1 MIKNI
6 KPRLQPLMVGDL
18 VRVFSDDYRVM
29 FIKKSP
35 SGEFRI
41 GLFKDFKSVGE
52 IEDYINDNIDYDFYF
67 EVDLDLVYSPNPT
80 LSGLSNVSGV
90 KSMELTSYDFDDF
103 NFVSRPFLGLSDF
116 VCKYYCQLN
125 DSNLADNKCCEL
137 CKYNFSCSPSDVF
150 FIGDEVMMLI
160 KYKDKIEREITN
172 IIGLALNNDILGN
185 LIIEL
190 RDLSTLSSKSLS
202 KRVKITDSIKDKFS
216 KYRNI
221 ITDKWL
227 FLNSIDYISSSIKS
241 QNRGSLRLRNRYGFI
256 YDYYTSPDLCEGC
269 LFNNCLECNYRDF
282 KNELDK
288 ITKPI
293 LNSKQQL

>member
-90 KSMELTSYDFDDF
+90 KSMVLTSYDFDDF

-150 FIGDEVMMLI
+150 FIGDEVMMLT

-172 IIGLALNNDILGN
+172 IIGLALNGLGE
-185 LIIEL
+185 LITEL
-190 RDLSTLSSKSLS
+190 RNLSTLSSKSLS

-221 ITDKWL
+221 ITDKLL

-241 QNRGSLRLRNRYGFI
+241 QNRSSLRLRNRYGFI

-269 LFNNCLECNYRDF
+269 LFNNCLECNYKEF
-282 KNELDK
+282 KNELNE
-288 ITKPI
+288 IVKPI
-293 LNSKQQL
+293 LKSKQQL

>member
-1 MIKNI
+1 MIKNF

-18 VRVFSDDYRVM
+18 VRIFSSNYRVVYIRKM
-29 FIKKSP
+29 P
-35 SGEFRI
+35 NGVFRL
-41 GLFKDFKSVGE
+41 GFFKDFESEEE
-52 IEDYINDNIDYDFYF
+52 IENYLNNIDYEFYF
-67 EVDLDLVYSPNPT
+67 EAELDLIYSPNPT
-80 LSGLSNVSGV
+80 LSGLSNVNGV
-90 KSMELTSYDFDDF
+90 KSMVLTSYDFDDF

-137 CKYNFSCSPSDVF
+137 CKYNFSCSPSDIF
-150 FIGDEVMMLI
+150 FIGDEVMMLNKI
-160 KYKDKIEREITN
+160 GDKIEEREITN
-172 IIGLALNNDILGN
+172 IIGLILNSDLLRN
-185 LIIEL
+185 LTNEL
-190 RDLSTLSSKSLS
+190 KYLSNLSSKSLS
-202 KRVKITDSIKDKFS
+202 KRKVKITEFE

-227 FLNSIDYISSSIKS
+227 FLNSIDYLSSSIKY

-282 KNELDK
+282 KNELNK

-293 LNSKQQL
+293 LKNSKQQL

>member
-18 VRVFSDDYRVM
+18 VRVFSDDYRVI

-35 SGEFRI
+35 RGEFSI

-52 IEDYINDNIDYDFYF
+52 IEDYINDNINYDFYF
-67 EVDLDLVYSPNPT
+67 QVDLDLVYSPNPT

-90 KSMELTSYDFDDF
+90 KSMALTSYDFDDF

-116 VCKYYCQLN
+116 ICKYYCQLN

-150 FIGDEVMMLI
+150 FIGDEVMMLT

-172 IIGLALNNDILGN
+172 IIGLALNGLSE

-190 RDLSTLSSKSLS
+190 RDLSILSSKSLS
-202 KRVKITDSIKDKFS
+202 KRKVKITDSIKEEFE

-241 QNRGSLRLRNRYGFI
+241 QNRSSLRLRNRYGFI

-269 LFNNCLECNYRDF
+269 LFNNCLECNYKEF
-282 KNELDK
+282 KNELNE
-288 ITKPI
+288 IVKPI
-293 LNSKQQL
+293 LKSKQQL

>member
-90 KSMELTSYDFDDF
+90 KSMALTSYDFDDF

-150 FIGDEVMMLI
+150 FIGDEVMMLT

-172 IIGLALNNDILGN
+172 IIGLALNGLGE
-185 LIIEL
+185 LITEL
-190 RDLSTLSSKSLS
+190 RNLSTLSSKSLS

-221 ITDKWL
+221 ITDKLL

-241 QNRGSLRLRNRYGFI
+241 QNRSSLRLRNRYGFI

-269 LFNNCLECNYRDF
+269 LFNNCLECNYKEF
-282 KNELDK
+282 KNELNE
-288 ITKPI
+288 IVKPI
-293 LNSKQQL
+293 LKSKQQL

>member
-52 IEDYINDNIDYDFYF
+52 IEDYINDNINYDFYF
-67 EVDLDLVYSPNPT
+67 QVDLDLVYSPNPT

-90 KSMELTSYDFDDF
+90 KSMVLTSYDFDDF

-150 FIGDEVMMLI
+150 FIGDEVMMLT

-172 IIGLALNNDILGN
+172 IIGLALNGLGE
-185 LIIEL
+185 LITEL
-190 RDLSTLSSKSLS
+190 RNLSTLSSKSLS

-221 ITDKWL
+221 ITDKLL

-241 QNRGSLRLRNRYGFI
+241 QNRSSLRLRNRYGFI

-269 LFNNCLECNYRDF
+269 LFNNCLECNYKEF
-282 KNELDK
+282 KNELNE
-288 ITKPI
+288 IVKPI
-293 LNSKQQL
+293 LKSKQQL

>member
-18 VRVFSDDYRVM
+18 VRIFSSNYRVVY
-29 FIKKSP
+29 IRKTP
-35 SGEFRI
+35 NGVFRL
-41 GLFKDFKSVGE
+41 GLFKDFESEEE
-52 IEDYINDNIDYDFYF
+52 IEDNINDNIDYDFYF
-67 EVDLDLVYSPNPT
+67 EAELDLIYSPNPT
-80 LSGLSNVSGV
+80 LSGLSNVNGV
-90 KSMELTSYDFDDF
+90 KSMVLTSYDFDDF

-150 FIGDEVMMLI
+150 FIGDEVMMLT

-172 IIGLALNNDILGN
+172 IIGLILNSDLLAKFTN
-185 LIIEL
+185 EL
-190 RDLSTLSSKSLS
+190 RNLSTLSSKNLR
-202 KRVKITDSIKDKFS
+202 KVKITDSIKDEFRE
-216 KYRNI
+216 YRKI
-221 ITDKWL
+221 ITDKLL
-227 FLNSIDYISSSIKS
+227 FLNSINYIPSSSIKY
-241 QNRGSLRLRNRYGFI
+241 QNRSSLRLRNRYGFI
-256 YDYYTSPDLCEGC
+256 YDYYTSPDLCESC
-269 LFNNCLECNYRDF
+269 LFSNCLECNYRDF
-282 KNELDK
+282 KNELNK